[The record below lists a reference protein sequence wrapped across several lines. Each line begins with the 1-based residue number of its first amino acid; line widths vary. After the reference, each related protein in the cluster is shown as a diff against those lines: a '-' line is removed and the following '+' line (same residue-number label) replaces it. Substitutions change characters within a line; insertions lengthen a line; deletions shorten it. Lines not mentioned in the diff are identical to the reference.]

1 MFRKKT
7 RFSAICRDRLRSN
20 ICCKYLELFTI
31 RCKYLPLPPKH
42 GSQTQNVAVIS
53 VFPGKSWGWSGNYGE
68 SVQQQGDWLGH
79 DPGAEP
85 RDQQEAAGRAG
96 GHPPQ
101 EHHAQGQHQHP
112 RCGNQQDIDKQ
123 TEGIKF
129 LAEPSFIFC
138 LIISALIVSYCVI
151 ICVTSFV
158 IIVAFS
164 FIESL
169 FM

>member
-1 MFRKKT
+1 MLRKKT
-7 RFSAICRDRLRSN
+7 IFSAICSDRLRSN

-31 RCKYLPLPPKH
+31 VNISHQSTDLKH
-42 GSQTQNVAVIS
+42 GMLLIIP

-68 SVQQQGDWLGH
+68 SVQQQGDRLGD

-85 RDQQEAAGRAG
+85 RDQQEASGRAG

-112 RCGNQQDIDKQ
+112 RRGDQQDIDKQ

-129 LAEPSFIFC
+129 LAEPSFKFC